1 MDGMSALSLVL
12 RAEKGETGSSLWSFA
27 CFFCVL
33 CGYYVLRPLRDEMGL
48 QGGVENLPWLFSAT
62 FAAMCAAVPLFGFAA
77 SRLARQRL
85 VPWTYLFFVANV
97 LVFYAL
103 FASGVTPVWVARS
116 FFVWVSVFNLFVVS
130 LFWSL
135 MADLFR
141 PAQAA
146 RLFGFISAGGS
157 CGALTGPTLTA
168 LLAAPLG
175 TANLL
180 LVSCGFLGLALLCIG
195 ALVRGAEAPGASSPE
210 GSDAGVIG
218 GTTWSGLAQIAR
230 SPYLLGIVAYVLL
243 YTVLL
248 GFAYLELARLVAA
261 TYQDSAQRTALFAQV
276 DLAVNVLTLLGQLF
290 LVTKLVENLGV
301 GAALALLP
309 ALGVAGFIAIGLAP
323 ALAVLIAFQIIR
335 RAADYAI
342 ARPAREMLF
351 TVLPREAKYK
361 SKNFID
367 TVVFRGGDAASGWVY
382 AALKGLGS
390 SLAGLA
396 TAAIPGAIL
405 WLAVGLWLGRQHAR
419 QILRRP
425 PRARPRARRARRSRP
440 RDEPAP
446 WCRRRARR
454 SRCSCPPSRR
464 NSGRQ
469 RRRAA

>member
-1 MDGMSALSLVL
+1 MDLAHSALS
-12 RAEKGETGSSLWSFA
+12 RIARIERGEAGASFWSFA

-33 CGYYVLRPLRDEMGL
+33 CGYYVLRPLRDEMGV

-62 FAAMCAAVPLFGFAA
+62 FAAMLAVVPVFGFAA
-77 SRLARQRL
+77 SRLARRRL
-85 VPWTYLFFVANV
+85 VPWIYLFFIGNV

-103 FASGVTPVWVARS
+103 FSTGVAPPAVARA

-141 PAQAA
+141 PGQAA

-157 CGALTGPTLTA
+157 CGALAGPTLTA

-180 LVSCGFLGLALLCIG
+180 LVSCGFLGFALVCIR
-195 ALVRGAEAPGASSPE
+195 ALVRRADAPSDPSSGP
-210 GSDAGVIG
+210 SDRADSIG
-218 GTTWSGLAQIAR
+218 GTTWSGIAVILR

-243 YTVLL
+243 YAVLL

-261 TYQDSAQRTALFAQV
+261 TYDDSAQRTALFAQV

-290 LVTKLVENLGV
+290 VVAKLVEKLGV

-309 ALGVAGFIAIGLAP
+309 ALGLAGFIAIGLAP
-323 ALAVLIAFQIIR
+323 VLAVLIGFQIFR

-351 TVLPREAKYK
+351 TVLTREAKYK

-382 AALKGLGS
+382 YALKGLGLGLS
-390 SLAGLA
+390 GLA
-396 TAAIPGAIL
+396 VAAIPGAIA
-405 WLAVGLWLGRQHAR
+405 WLALGLWLGKQH
-419 QILRRP
+419 
-425 PRARPRARRARRSRP
+425 
-440 RDEPAP
+440 
-446 WCRRRARR
+446 
-454 SRCSCPPSRR
+454 
-464 NSGRQ
+464 GRMKN
-469 RRRAA
+469 

>member
-1 MDGMSALSLVL
+1 MPGMAALTRVF
-12 RAEKGETGSSLWSFA
+12 RAERGEIGPSLWSFG

-33 CGYYVLRPLRDEMGL
+33 CGYYVLRPLRDEMGV

-62 FAAMCAAVPLFGFAA
+62 FAAMCAVVPFFGFAA
-77 SRLARQRL
+77 SRLPRRKL
-85 VPWTYLFFVANV
+85 VPWTYLFFVANL

-103 FASGVTPVWVARS
+103 FSASTASSAVARA

-157 CGALTGPTLTA
+157 CGALAGPTLTA

-180 LVSCGFLGLALLCIG
+180 LVSCAFLGLALACIG
-195 ALVRGAEAPGASSPE
+195 ALLRLEEARVQEDQAPPTDS
-210 GSDAGVIG
+210 IG
-218 GTTWSGLAQIAR
+218 GTTWSGVALIVR
-230 SPYLLGIVAYVLL
+230 SPYLLGVVAYILL

-261 TYQDSAQRTALFAQV
+261 TYHDSAQRTALFAQV
-276 DLAVNVLTLLGQLF
+276 DLAVNVLTLLGQL
-290 LVTKLVENLGV
+290 LVVARLVEKLGV

-309 ALGVAGFIAIGLAP
+309 ALGLAGFVVIGFAP
-323 ALAVLIAFQIIR
+323 VLAVLIVFQVLR

-351 TVLPREAKYK
+351 TVLTREAKYK

-382 AALKGLGS
+382 AGLKGLG
-390 SLAGLA
+390 LGIAGLA
-396 TAAIPGAIL
+396 TAAIPGAIV

-419 QILRRP
+419 LR
-425 PRARPRARRARRSRP
+425 S
-440 RDEPAP
+440 
-446 WCRRRARR
+446 
-454 SRCSCPPSRR
+454 
-464 NSGRQ
+464 
-469 RRRAA
+469 

>member
-1 MDGMSALSLVL
+1 MGGMSALTLVL

-77 SRLARQRL
+77 SRLPRRRL
-85 VPWTYLFFVANV
+85 VPWAYLFFIANV
-97 LVFYAL
+97 LLFYGL
-103 FASGVTPVWVARS
+103 FASGVTPGWVAHS

-157 CGALTGPTLTA
+157 CGALAGPTLTA
-168 LLAAPLG
+168 FLAAPLG

-180 LVSCGFLGLALLCIG
+180 LVSCGFLVLALLCIG
-195 ALVRGAEAPGASSPE
+195 ALVRGAETPCAPSAE
-210 GSDAGVIG
+210 ATAAGVIG

-248 GFAYLELARLVAA
+248 GFAYLEVARLVAA

-290 LVTKLVENLGV
+290 LVTRLVEKLGV

-309 ALGVAGFIAIGLAP
+309 ALGLTGFIAIGIVPTLA
-323 ALAVLIAFQIIR
+323 ALIVFQVLR

-367 TVVFRGGDAASGWVY
+367 TVVFRGGDAVSGWVY
-382 AALKGLGS
+382 AALKGLGLS
-390 SLAGLA
+390 IAGLA
-396 TAAIPGAIL
+396 AAAIPGAIV
-405 WLAVGLWLGRQHAR
+405 WLAVGLWLGRQHE
-419 QILRRP
+419 
-425 PRARPRARRARRSRP
+425 RARTQA
-440 RDEPAP
+440 
-446 WCRRRARR
+446 
-454 SRCSCPPSRR
+454 
-464 NSGRQ
+464 GT
-469 RRRAA
+469 